1 MQGVDVSNS
10 GDARACNPGEAALT
24 TPGTEVSP
32 AMGIALLF
40 VALEWIVT
48 PLLWLFGAALA
59 LIVRLDWYR
68 PKSSSQVR
76 FCHDCGWS
84 EPVE

>member
-1 MQGVDVSNS
+1 M
-10 GDARACNPGEAALT
+10 
-24 TPGTEVSP
+24 
-32 AMGIALLF
+32 MGIALLF
-40 VALEWIVT
+40 VVLEWVVT

-59 LIVRLDWYR
+59 LALRLGWYK
-68 PKSSSQVR
+68 PKSNSQVR